1 MLCAFH
7 FPTVV
12 GRESRCAIVS
22 GRYWKTTR
30 WFVAIFAL
38 AAGHCMC
45 ALLFLIKKLCQ
56 DFARAFQTQLEDLG
70 AGAKFGDI
78 FSHLL
83 HLLLPYSL
91 AKCLASI
98 RRHGEHALLNS
109 LIFGLGA
116 ESLLRVQMGAAR
128 SGAKERRSPWAAEVR
143 RGSCDG
149 RLSSSQGEY
158 DCPGMYE
165 ECL

>member
-1 MLCAFH
+1 M
-7 FPTVV
+7 
-12 GRESRCAIVS
+12 
-22 GRYWKTTR
+22 
-30 WFVAIFAL
+30 AIFAL

-91 AKCLASI
+91 AKCLALVWP
-98 RRHGEHALLNS
+98 HGEHALLNS

-116 ESLLRVQMGAAR
+116 ESPLRALRVQPGAEQK
-128 SGAKERRSPWAAEVR
+128 SAEVLELLK
-143 RGSCDG
+143 CA
-149 RLSSSQGEY
+149 GEVAMAGY
-158 DCPGMYE
+158 
-165 ECL
+165 

>member
-1 MLCAFH
+1 
-7 FPTVV
+7 
-12 GRESRCAIVS
+12 
-22 GRYWKTTR
+22 
-30 WFVAIFAL
+30 
-38 AAGHCMC
+38 MC

-91 AKCLASI
+91 AKCLGLV

-116 ESLLRVQMGAAR
+116 ESLLRALRVQMGAAR
-128 SGAKERRSPWAAEVR
+128 SGAKERRSP
-143 RGSCDG
+143 
-149 RLSSSQGEY
+149 
-158 DCPGMYE
+158 
-165 ECL
+165 